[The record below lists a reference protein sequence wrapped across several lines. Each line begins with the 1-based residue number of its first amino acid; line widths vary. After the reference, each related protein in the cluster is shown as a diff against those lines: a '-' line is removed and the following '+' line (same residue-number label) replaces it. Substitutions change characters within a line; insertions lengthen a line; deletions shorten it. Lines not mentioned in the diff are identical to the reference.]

1 VNDRVKAKLDPVKAD
16 IDSKL
21 EEIKKYYSGQIVD
34 TDFVENKLLSPIWL
48 AKTKA
53 QKIKDRLDQIKTCI
67 AMINNLQSDLDK
79 FSQLVQSL
87 QVPDVEKELTPEINQ
102 IAALKTEID
111 NVMKEAR
118 DFPNEIIN

>member
-21 EEIKKYYSGQIVD
+21 AEIKKYYSGQIVD

-87 QVPDVEKELTPEINQ
+87 QVPDIEKELTPEINQ

>member
-1 VNDRVKAKLDPVKAD
+1 MNDRVKAKLDPVKAD